1 MSGKQLS
8 QIKPSISLQQSVAL
22 TGNTMKFEMEFG
34 WAGNESVIITTFDF
48 DKIAILQAFIN
59 HCEETGW
66 VDEYE
71 DADEIE
77 LELEEDTEEEE
88 AAD

>member
-8 QIKPSISLQQSVAL
+8 QTKPSISWQQSVAL

-77 LELEEDTEEEE
+77 VEFDTEEEE
-88 AAD
+88 AAE